1 MNTLIDKLRQQQG
14 KLLFRKDVHGSLPYN
29 KIVERVKLLIQR
41 LEELNINFA
50 YGITDFSDPQI
61 TTEDVYDPIALLDA
75 EPGKIELI
83 QHMVSYDIEH
93 HLSTLLSRKDDC
105 AHSYNILVFGCAI
118 YVANSM
124 TIPSELQSFLID
136 HLLDPPMKLH
146 KRVKGR
152 PKKPITETILIGS
165 AVSFAKQ
172 HGLTSTRY
180 DESANKE
187 SACDAVGKAVSELL
201 RETNTKLSCSNYD
214 AVQKIWQKYKK
225 LP

>member
-105 AHSYNILVFGCAI
+105 SHSYNILLFACAMH
-118 YVANSM
+118 VANSK
-124 TIPSELQSFLID
+124 TIPEDLQPFLVD
-136 HLLDPPMKLH
+136 HLLNPTVGQKKH
-146 KRVKGR
+146 GRGRRKR
-152 PKKPITETILIGS
+152 PEIETNLIGKC
-165 AVSFAKQ
+165 SFF
-172 HGLTSTRY
+172 
-180 DESANKE
+180 
-187 SACDAVGKAVSELL
+187 C
-201 RETNTKLSCSNYD
+201 
-214 AVQKIWQKYKK
+214 KK
-225 LP
+225 SRSHRN